1 MSQLTISSLCRPLK
15 PIQPFHIE
23 AMFDPDALLHIAV
36 KAALA
41 AGKAIM
47 EVYESNDF
55 QVTSKDDD
63 SPLTLADRRAHSVI
77 SDLLKETMLPV
88 LSEEGKHIGYE
99 LRKDRDYFW
108 LVDPLD
114 GTKEFIKRNGEFTVN
129 IALIKKDTP
138 IAGVIYVPVTK
149 TLYFSGV
156 NTNAYKIDGV
166 KEETVSDFQE
176 LRTLA
181 CQLPLPKTNRPYTV
195 VGSRSHLSEETQEF
209 IEKLKAKK
217 GEIEF
222 LSVGSSLKQCMI
234 AEGKAD
240 LYPRFGPTMEWD
252 TGAGHAIVKAAFG
265 SVTQM
270 DGKPLVYNK
279 PNLLNPDFIVKGRNC

>member
-1 MSQLTISSLCRPLK
+1 MHNPET
-15 PIQPFHIE
+15 
-23 AMFDPDALLHIAV
+23 LLQIAV
-36 KAALA
+36 KAAVM
-41 AGKAIM
+41 AGNAIM

-55 QVTSKDDD
+55 QVTSKADN
-63 SPLTLADRRAHSVI
+63 SPLTLADRKAHEVI
-77 SDLLKETMLPV
+77 MEVLKETSLPV
-88 LSEEGKHIGYE
+88 LSEEGKHMDFAS
-99 LRKDRDYFW
+99 RKDRDYFW

-156 NTNAYKIDGV
+156 NTNAYKIDIV
-166 KEETVSDFQE
+166 KEEMVFDFQE
-176 LRTLA
+176 LKIHA
-181 CQLPLPKTNRPYTV
+181 CQLPLSKTNRPYTV
-195 VGSRSHLSEETQEF
+195 VGSRSHLSVETQEF
-209 IEKLKAKK
+209 IGKLKEQK

-222 LSVGSSLKQCMI
+222 LSVGSSLKQCMV

-240 LYPRFGPTMEWD
+240 IYPRFGPTMEWD
-252 TGAGHAIVKAAFG
+252 TGAGHAIVEAAFG